1 MKIDIFAHF
10 MTEEYQNVLRK
21 HMGAAYRAPEPWI
34 SDVDSRLRLMD
45 KYETVQV
52 LMPSGPPVESVA
64 GPKKAAE
71 LARVANDSVA
81 EVINRHPDYFITAAA
96 LIPMNNIEAA
106 LDEIDRC
113 IQSLKFKGI
122 YLFTPQIVLGKE
134 SKKVVKDKAAIDP
147 SAGDLPTLTR
157 ALDHPEFLPIFAK
170 MAQYNLPIWI
180 HPRTTPAFA
189 DYSTESVSK
198 YRIWHIFGWTYHTT
212 AAMTRLVFSG
222 IFDKYPDIKIITHH
236 AGAMVPFFD
245 KRIEVLY
252 DSHGQEDKKL
262 IRKPP
267 VEYFKMFYADTAVN
281 GSTPA
286 LECAHKFFGSG
297 RMLFGTDTPHDYEKG
312 EVSIKWTISSIEE
325 MNISR
330 ADKKRIYEDNPKK
343 LLQLKV

>member
-1 MKIDIFAHF
+1 LKIDIFAHF
-10 MTEEYQNVLRK
+10 MAEKYENALRK
-21 HMGAAYRAPEPWI
+21 HMGPAYRTPEPWI
-34 SDVDSRLRLMD
+34 SDVDNRLRLMD

-52 LMPSGPPVESVA
+52 LMPSGPPVEAVA
-64 GPKKAAE
+64 GAKKAAE

-81 EVINRHPDYFITAAA
+81 EVIHKHPDHFLSAAA

-113 IQSLKFKGI
+113 IKKLKFKGI
-122 YLFTPQIVLGKE
+122 YLFTPQMVFGKE
-134 SKKVVKDKAAIDP
+134 NKKGPAVDKAAIDH
-147 SAGDLPTLTR
+147 SAGALPTLTR
-157 ALDHPEFLPIFAK
+157 ALDHPDFLPIFAK

-198 YRIWHIFGWTYHTT
+198 YRIFHIFGWPYHTT

-222 IFDKYPDIKIITHH
+222 IFEKFPDIKIITHH
-236 AGAMVPFFD
+236 AGAAVPFFD

-262 IRKPP
+262 IRKNP

-286 LECAHKFFGSG
+286 LECAHKFFGSK
-297 RMLFGTDTPHDYEKG
+297 RMLFGTDTPHDYKKG
-312 EVSIKWTISSIEE
+312 ELSIKWTIESIEG
-325 MNISR
+325 MNISQ
-330 ADKKRIYEDNPKK
+330 AAKKAIYEGNARK
-343 LLQLKV
+343 LLKLD